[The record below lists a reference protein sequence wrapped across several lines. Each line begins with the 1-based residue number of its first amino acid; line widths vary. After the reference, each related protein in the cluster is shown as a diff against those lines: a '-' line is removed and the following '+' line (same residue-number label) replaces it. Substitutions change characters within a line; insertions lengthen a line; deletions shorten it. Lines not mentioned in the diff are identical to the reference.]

1 MHSGESWTKE
11 DEAAAEEAIGYT
23 FRDKNLLRTAFTH
36 NSYTNL
42 RGEENNER
50 LEFLGDAVLQL
61 AVTESLYLH
70 SAADEGE
77 LTRIRKNYVARP
89 ALERAADRAGLMR
102 FMRYSGGESN
112 IAGKTASNLFEAVTA
127 AIYLDGGMEHARA
140 FLRHFLTE
148 AKLENYKSALQEY
161 TQEREKKTPEYSGED
176 TEQGYRCTVTALGR
190 SATAEAASKKLA
202 EQDAAKALYE
212 ILTKGK
218 RI

>member
-1 MHSGESWTKE
+1 MHSGQTWTEE
-11 DEAAAEEAIGYT
+11 DERAAEEAIGYA
-23 FRDKNLLRTAFTH
+23 FRNRALLRTAFTH
-36 NSYTNL
+36 NSYANF
-42 RGEENNER
+42 RGEESNER
-50 LEFLGDAVLQL
+50 MEFLGDAVIQL
-61 AVTESLYLH
+61 VVTEALYRN

-89 ALERAADRAGLMR
+89 ALERAANRARLMR

-127 AIYLDGGMEHARA
+127 AIYLDGGMDCARV
-140 FLRHFLTE
+140 FLHTFLTE
-148 AKLENYKSALQEY
+148 AKLENYKSVLQEY
-161 TQEREKKTPEYSGED
+161 TQEREKKTPEYSGE
-176 TEQGYRCTVTALGR
+176 EGEHGFRCTVSALGQ
-190 SATAEAASKKLA
+190 SATAEAPSKKLA

>member
-1 MHSGESWTKE
+1 MHSGQSWTKE
-11 DEAAAEEAIGYT
+11 DETAAEQAIGYV

-36 NSYTNL
+36 NSYTNF
-42 RGEENNER
+42 RGEESNER

-61 AVTESLYLH
+61 AVTEALYLH

-127 AIYLDGGMEHARA
+127 AIYLDGGMKQAQA
-140 FLRHFLTE
+140 FLQHFLTE
-148 AKLENYKSALQEY
+148 AKLENYKSVLQEY
-161 TQEREKKTPEYSGED
+161 TQEREKKTPKYSGED
-176 TEQGYRCTVTALGR
+176 TENGYRCTVTALGK